1 MIRSRVQ
8 LPLVAAGLVASVV
21 SGSTNVVSPPA
32 GAKLF
37 SIDESADDSY
47 KTNQDWWRDPF
58 AAFDESKEFDDPEEG
73 GEQRPGTA
81 ERTPAEAE
89 EGVPDSSTALVRPDD
104 PVVMSDTEINQ
115 ALIDGR
121 DEDADRTKELPK
133 DVKDRLAARSMIPVE
148 RKASGFSAPLAL
160 LLPAMPKVRQLA
172 SRLPIVK
179 AIATLAV
186 LKALYDQV
194 LNGFVGIR
202 HQTIGTHEAEVGD
215 AQRADTAS
223 NDRYEPEPTEEDEDY
238 EEPKPKREKRV
249 QSKPADVTELHEVKV
264 TPKWF
269 TNIFGGNSSHEKLP
283 SARELMY
290 RVKELQGAAE
300 KAVSDRDTIELEYE
314 KASWQVRTTLL
325 ILVLAMCDQQRSS
338 FNHQSLVSLLLL
350 AQLQEAQ
357 TELSTLTSTTRYLKT
372 QLRDNEEV
380 MDRAIKAER
389 LRAKKELTR
398 MKEAMLSVLE
408 RERKAMRAELMR
420 QTAEVKAMLQA
431 EEPAEI

>member
-1 MIRSRVQ
+1 M
-8 LPLVAAGLVASVV
+8 VASVA
-21 SGSTNVVSPPA
+21 SGSTKNVVSSPA
-32 GAKLF
+32 LAELF
-37 SIDESADDSY
+37 SIDENTNDSY
-47 KTNQDWWRDPF
+47 KSNEDWWRDPF
-58 AAFDESKEFDDPEEG
+58 AAFDFDDLEEG
-73 GEQRPGTA
+73 DEPQPAG
-81 ERTPAEAE
+81 RTSAE
-89 EGVPDSSTALVRPDD
+89 EVVPDSSTVSVKHDDLVI
-104 PVVMSDTEINQ
+104 MSDTDINQ
-115 ALIDGR
+115 ALMDGKDDDAKQAR
-121 DEDADRTKELPK
+121 DLPK

-148 RKASGFSAPLAL
+148 RKASSFSAPLAL

-179 AIATLAV
+179 AIAALAL
-186 LKALYDQV
+186 LKALYQQV
-194 LNGFVGIR
+194 LNGFVGIKL
-202 HQTIGTHEAEVGD
+202 GTRKDEVAGT
-215 AQRADTAS
+215 RADIVS

-238 EEPKPKREKRV
+238 EEPKPKRKMRV
-249 QSKPADVTELHEVKV
+249 QLKPADIVKQPEAKV
-264 TPKWF
+264 TPTWF
-269 TNIFGGNSSHEKLP
+269 ANWFGRNSSHEKLP
-283 SARELMY
+283 SAKELMN

-300 KAVSDRDTIELEYE
+300 KAVSDRDSIELEYE

-325 ILVLAMCDQQRSS
+325 ILVLAICDQQRSS
-338 FNHQSLVSLLLL
+338 FHHQSLVSLLLL

-420 QTAEVKAMLQA
+420 QKAEVIAMLEA
-431 EEPAEI
+431 EERAET